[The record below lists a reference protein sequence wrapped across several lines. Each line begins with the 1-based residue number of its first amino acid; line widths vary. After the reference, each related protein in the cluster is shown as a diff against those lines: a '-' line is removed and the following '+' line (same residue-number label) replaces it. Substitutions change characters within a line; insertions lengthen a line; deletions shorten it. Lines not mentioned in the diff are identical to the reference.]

1 MLRELV
7 EIDSSSRT
15 EHGPTTSFVS
25 VLSGILR
32 GIQKAEDPTDSD
44 ITPVCLLAT
53 VRYVIFVYHFVVKL

>member
-15 EHGPTTSFVS
+15 EHGPTASFVS

-53 VRYVIFVYHFVVKL
+53 VRHVIFVYHFVIKL